1 MSVALDLARAR
12 AAGVRAARADEP
24 RTASPYR
31 SDAGTARE
39 RMLWLAWNSGYDSVK
54 PFPVDYES

>member
-24 RTASPYR
+24 RTANPYR
-31 SDAGTARE
+31 PDAEAARE
-39 RMLWLAWNSGYDSVK
+39 AMLWHAWNSGYDTIR
-54 PFPVDYES
+54 PFPVDYSG